1 MGTAGDGRFEADGVR
16 SAFDVGEQVGHRLAL
31 VRGLRV
37 ARGHPCVVASVPA
50 TFASYGN
57 GCAGPAGV
65 PSLGAVA
72 GSLPHIGSTPQLRLS
87 NLPPAFVNVPIGF
100 VGFDA
105 TSWNGIPLPVSLTP
119 LGFTGCDAL
128 LAPVRSDGLTNTNG
142 IANWNVALPMNALA
156 LGIDVY
162 FQGAVL
168 VPGWN
173 PAGFVFSNGGHAVV
187 GSPGSRRSQAQLA
200 DARAVLAA
208 RGRHRWCGRWP
219 RSDRPSES
227 GERRTQRMAL
237 RSAVSGA
244 RRRRAVPGSRSARRS
259 LPW

>member
-1 MGTAGDGRFEADGVR
+1 MSRLPCIAPLRSWSALSVFAVAAVGQGGVWIDRNASPAAGCSGALLG
-16 SAFDVGEQVGHRLAL
+16 FDR
-31 VRGLRV
+31 
-37 ARGHPCVVASVPA
+37 ARGETVW
-50 TFASYGN
+50 FGN
-57 GCAGPAGV
+57 QGCH
-65 PSLGAVA
+65 L
-72 GSLPHIGSTPQLRLS
+72 GSTLQLRLT
-87 NLPPAFVNVPIGF
+87 NLPPAFVNVPLGF

-119 LGFTGCDAL
+119 LGFTGCDVL

-187 GSPGSRRSQAQLA
+187 GSP
-200 DARAVLAA
+200 
-208 RGRHRWCGRWP
+208 
-219 RSDRPSES
+219 
-227 GERRTQRMAL
+227 
-237 RSAVSGA
+237 
-244 RRRRAVPGSRSARRS
+244 
-259 LPW
+259 